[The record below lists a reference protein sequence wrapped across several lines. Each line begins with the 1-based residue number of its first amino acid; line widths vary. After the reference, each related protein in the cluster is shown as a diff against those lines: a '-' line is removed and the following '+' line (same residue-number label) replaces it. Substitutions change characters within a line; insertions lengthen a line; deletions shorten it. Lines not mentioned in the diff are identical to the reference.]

1 MQASNHHS
9 QTQLAISLFALLFLF
24 FSGSV
29 QIQAQMSS
37 HSMHMGAANSTKT
50 VDIVRDPADVPPPI
64 GNRGPAVVRVTLTAE
79 EVIGDLDSASGTKYR
94 YWTFNGKVPGPMI
107 RVRQG
112 DTVEVTLKNDPGS
125 HMAHSVDFHA
135 ALGPGGGAAFSQ
147 AAPGQS
153 KTFSFKATTPGL
165 FVYHCGTPMIAE
177 HIANGMYGLILV
189 EPVGGLTHVD
199 HEYYLMQGEFY
210 TAGPKGT
217 PGLQQF
223 SAAKL
228 MKEEPEYFVF
238 NGAVDALTKTKSL
251 QAKADDT
258 VRIFFGDAGPNETSS
273 LHMVGEIFT
282 KEYQLGS
289 MSTPLAGVQT
299 ASVPPGGAAM
309 LELTATAPGNFA
321 LMDHAMSRMAKG
333 LMANLAVTGTDTAKL
348 MSEGPVSVES
358 GETVLS
364 GMTKMDLE
372 SPAEGAAASMSM
384 GAGSADRM
392 GTNVTE
398 PMAMPTPKDAGTG
411 RVAGRS
417 SPRLRAQGGSP
428 TELDGCMNTVAGG
441 AVMLKLLGSSKI
453 YRLEAQP
460 FLFSENSD
468 RIVHVT
474 GHVGS
479 VVEVEDPNIPSFVVD
494 TLQSMAP
501 NCSTRMSV
509 ADVRKILAKR
519 VGTSK
524 ASVYMGDMSFEPATL
539 TVEAGDRVTWK
550 NASNLTHNV
559 VDDASMALYVTDVK
573 LPVGTKPFDSGYV
586 QPDQIYSR
594 VFTTP
599 GIYRYVCTLH
609 EASGMKGTIVVRP
622 RTTEVATSGNS
633 GGKAGQ

>member
-1 MQASNHHS
+1 MG
-9 QTQLAISLFALLFLF
+9 TLVLF
-24 FSGSV
+24 FSGFIH
-29 QIQAQMSS
+29 IQAQMSS
-37 HSMHMGAANSTKT
+37 HSMHMGTENSAKT
-50 VDIVRDPADVPPPI
+50 VDIIRDPSDVPPPV
-64 GNRGPAVVRVTLTAE
+64 GNREPALVRVTLTAE

-94 YWTFNGKVPGPMI
+94 YWTFNGKVPAPII

-125 HMAHSVDFHA
+125 HMVHSVDFHA

-189 EPVGGLTHVD
+189 EPAGGLPPVD

-238 NGAVDALTKTKSL
+238 NGAVDALTKTKSM
-251 QAKADDT
+251 QAKVGDT

-282 KEYQLGS
+282 KEYELGS
-289 MSTPLAGVQT
+289 MSTPLTGVQT

-321 LMDHAMSRMAKG
+321 LMDHAMARMAKG

-348 MSEGPVSVES
+348 MSEGPVPTES
-358 GETVLS
+358 EAAVLS
-364 GMTKMDLE
+364 GMTKADIE
-372 SPAEGAAASMSM
+372 SAAANTAPSTSVR
-384 GAGSADRM
+384 AGNVDGM
-392 GTNVTE
+392 GTNMAE
-398 PMAMPTPKDAGTG
+398 PTAMSMPMDQAPG
-411 RVAGRS
+411 RVAARS
-417 SPRLRAQGGSP
+417 GSHVRAKGLEP
-428 TELDGCMNTVAGG
+428 TELDGCMNTVTGG
-441 AVMLKLLGSSKI
+441 KVMLKVLGSSKI

-474 GHVGS
+474 GHLGS
-479 VVEVEDPNIPSFVVD
+479 VVEEEDPNIPSFVVD
-494 TLQSMAP
+494 TVEALAP
-501 NCSTRMSV
+501 SCSTRMTE
-509 ADVRKILAKR
+509 ADAQKILAKHDM
-519 VGTSK
+519 
-524 ASVYMGDMSFEPATL
+524 ASRLMVRMGDMSFQPATL
-539 TVEAGDRVTWK
+539 TIEAGQSVVWK
-550 NASNLTHNV
+550 NVSNVTHNV
-559 VDDASMALYVTDVK
+559 VDDASKALYLVDVK
-573 LPVGTKPFDSGYV
+573 LPSGTKPFDSGYV
-586 QPDQIYSR
+586 QPLQTFSR

-609 EASGMKGTIVVRP
+609 EASGMKGTIIVRP
-622 RTTEVATSGNS
+622 RTTEVASSNS
-633 GGKAGQ
+633 GIKAGQ

>member
-1 MQASNHHS
+1 MQPNSGS
-9 QTQLAISLFALLFLF
+9 KVRLTISSLGLLFLF
-24 FSGSV
+24 FFGSAHV
-29 QIQAQMSS
+29 QAQTSS
-37 HSMHMGAANSTKT
+37 HAMHMGTANSTRT
-50 VDIVRDPADVPPPI
+50 VDIVRAPTDVPPPI

-79 EVIGDLDSASGTKYR
+79 EVIGDLDSSSGTKYR
-94 YWTFNGKVPGPMI
+94 YWTFNGKVPAPMI

-112 DTVEVTLKNDPGS
+112 DTVEVTLKNDAGS
-125 HMAHSVDFHA
+125 HMVHSVDFHA

-189 EPVGGLTHVD
+189 EPAGGLPHVD

-210 TAGPKGT
+210 TAGPEGT

-228 MKEEPEYFVF
+228 MKEEPDYFVF
-238 NGAVDALTKTKSL
+238 NGAVDALTKTRSM
-251 QAKADDT
+251 QANVGDT
-258 VRIFFGDAGPNETSS
+258 VRIFFGDAGPNKASS

-282 KEYQLGS
+282 KDYQLGS
-289 MSTPLAGVQT
+289 MSMPLTGVQT

-348 MSEGPVSVES
+348 MSEGPVSAES
-358 GETVLS
+358 GESVLS
-364 GMTKMDLE
+364 GMTKIDME
-372 SPAEGAAASMSM
+372 APVEGSARSVSMW
-384 GAGSADRM
+384 AGSADET
-392 GTNVTE
+392 GTKVTE
-398 PMAMPTPKDAGTG
+398 PTAMSMPMEHTSGRIAAASGSPTIAK
-411 RVAGRS
+411 R
-417 SPRLRAQGGSP
+417 GSP
-428 TELDGCMNTVAGG
+428 TELDGCMNTVSGG
-441 AVMLKLLGSSKI
+441 EVMLKLLGSSKI

-460 FLFSENSD
+460 FLFSENSG

-494 TLQSMAP
+494 TLQAVAP
-501 NCSTRMSV
+501 NCSVRMSA
-509 ADVRKILAKR
+509 ADVRKI
-519 VGTSK
+519 VTK
-524 ASVYMGDMSFEPATL
+524 ASSATVRMGEMRFEPANL
-539 TVEAGDRVTWK
+539 TVEAGEKVTWK
-550 NASNLTHNV
+550 NSSNVTHNV
-559 VDDASMALYVTDVK
+559 VDDASKAVYLRDVN
-573 LPVGTKPFDSGYV
+573 LPSGTKPFDSGYLV
-586 QPDQIYSR
+586 PDQTYSR

-609 EASGMKGTIVVRP
+609 EASGMKGTIIVRP
-622 RTTEVATSGNS
+622 RTTEVASSNS
-633 GGKAGQ
+633 GSKADQ